1 MIPGLTSHSSRNNAP
16 LQDCYRIG
24 MLAMCKA
31 LSLNGNLER
40 SSQILL

>member
-1 MIPGLTSHSSRNNAP
+1 MIPGLTSQSSRKNAP
-16 LQDCYRIG
+16 LQDCYPIG
-24 MLAMCKA
+24 MLAMCRT